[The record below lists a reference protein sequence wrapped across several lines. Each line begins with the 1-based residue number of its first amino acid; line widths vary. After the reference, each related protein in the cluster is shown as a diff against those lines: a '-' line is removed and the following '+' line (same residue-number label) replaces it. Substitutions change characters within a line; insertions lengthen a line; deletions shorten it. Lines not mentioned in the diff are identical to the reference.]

1 VDRPDHPSPIV
12 LVGSSRPWQAM
23 LRGILG
29 GDPHLRIA
37 GTAADAA
44 SGTDL
49 VARIEPALA
58 IADARLPEGAD
69 RHLSLELARRGLRLP
84 VVSLEG
90 PHGHREQWDLRFVP
104 PGMTDAPGF
113 ASKRVLPQ
121 TIVPRLRAIL
131 ATAETARPAAA
142 PAPAPAPPWATPTA
156 TPPTP
161 TPTAAP
167 APAPS
172 PRPLAT
178 RGDGA
183 TDILVVGVST
193 GGPETLA
200 RIIPRLPADF
210 GLPVLIVQHMPTGFT
225 RLLAEDLDRRSALE
239 VREGADGME
248 IRPGRVIIAP
258 GGRHMSVSAGPHP
271 PVVVLEDGPPIES
284 CRPSVERLLDSA
296 ADRWGRRTLVL
307 MLTGMGQDGQ
317 AGCTRL
323 HRLGAPILCQSEA
336 TCIVHGMPKL
346 PTRRGQAAAVVDLED
361 IPAELV
367 RRGGGSGVRAG
378 ADARGGAHAA

>member
-1 VDRPDHPSPIV
+1 
-12 LVGSSRPWQAM
+12 M

-29 GDPHLRIA
+29 GDPHLQVV

-44 SGTDL
+44 SGSDL
-49 VARIEPALA
+49 VARTGPELA

-84 VVSLEG
+84 LVSLEG
-90 PHGHREQWDLRFVP
+90 PHGPREQWDLRFAP
-104 PGMTDAPGF
+104 PGMSNAPGF
-113 ASKRVLPQ
+113 APKRVLPQ
-121 TIVPRLRAIL
+121 TIAPRLRAIL
-131 ATAETARPAAA
+131 ATADATRPGPAAA
-142 PAPAPAPPWATPTA
+142 SATPTTTIPPWAAASPG
-156 TPPTP
+156 PPLP
-161 TPTAAP
+161 VRQPE
-167 APAPS
+167 
-172 PRPLAT
+172 PRPLAV
-178 RGDGA
+178 RGAGA
-183 TDILVVGVST
+183 TDALVIGVST

-210 GLPVLIVQHMPTGFT
+210 GLPVVIVQHMPTDFT

-239 VREGADGME
+239 VLEGVHGME

-258 GGRHMSVSAGPHP
+258 GGRHLSVSSGSRP
-271 PVVVLEDGPPIES
+271 PTVVLEDGPPIES

-323 HRLGAPILCQSEA
+323 HRLGAPILCQSAA
-336 TCIVHGMPKL
+336 TCVVHGMPKL
-346 PTRRGQAAAVVDLED
+346 PTQRGQAAAVVDLQD

-378 ADARGGAHAA
+378 GTRAA

>member
-1 VDRPDHPSPIV
+1 MDRPDHPSPIV

-29 GDPHLRIA
+29 DDPHLRIA
-37 GTAADAA
+37 GAAADAA

-49 VARIEPALA
+49 VARIGPALA

-113 ASKRVLPQ
+113 APKRVLPQ

-131 ATAETARPAAA
+131 ATAETPRPAATA
-142 PAPAPAPPWATPTA
+142 APAPPWATPGTPA
-156 TPPTP
+156 TPPPIAAP
-161 TPTAAP
+161 TPE
-167 APAPS
+167 

-183 TDILVVGVST
+183 TDVLVVGVST

-210 GLPVLIVQHMPTGFT
+210 GLPVLIVQHMPAGFT

-239 VREGADGME
+239 VREGANGME

-258 GGRHMSVSAGPHP
+258 GGRHMSVAPGPRP

-323 HRLGAPILCQSEA
+323 HRLGAPILCQSAA
-336 TCIVHGMPKL
+336 TCVVHGMPKL
-346 PTRRGQAAAVVDLED
+346 PTRRGQAAAVVDLPE
-361 IPAELV
+361 IPGELV